1 MRNKSRL
8 FRSAALAAAASLLL
22 ASCGGGGGG
31 SSDGGAGTGTTAK
44 TTTEVMAGVSG
55 STLVLDRGS
64 AAAGTDANADGV
76 RDDVATWIGSQGYTS
91 AMSAAATQL
100 ARAYQGAITV
110 STTDADA
117 LRAARTAASDAVE
130 CVMQSAASIDAG
142 YKAVADVRRVALNTD
157 ARASAYLA
165 YAAAVNDTVVRA
177 PEGTG
182 CTSSN

>member
-1 MRNKSRL
+1 MKKLSMMG
-8 FRSAALAAAASLLL
+8 ALLTLGLVAG
-22 ASCGGGGGG
+22 CGGGGGG
-31 SSDGGAGTGTTAK
+31 GGSDGGTTTPTAK
-44 TTTEVMAGVSG
+44 TTTEVMAGVSA
-55 STLVLDRGS
+55 STLQLDRSASAQGS
-64 AAAGTDANADGV
+64 VNSDGV
-76 RDDVATWIGSQGYTS
+76 RGDVATWIGSQGYTS

-110 STTDADA
+110 GTTDADA
-117 LRAARTAASDAVE
+117 LRTARTAASDAVE

-142 YKAVADVRRVALNTD
+142 YKALADVRRVTLNTD

-182 CTSSN
+182 CTSSK

>member
-1 MRNKSRL
+1 MIMKKLSMMG
-8 FRSAALAAAASLLL
+8 ALLTLGLL
-22 ASCGGGGGG
+22 AGCGGGGGG
-31 SSDGGAGTGTTAK
+31 GSEVTAPTAK

-55 STLVLDRGS
+55 STLALDRGS
-64 AAAGTDANADGV
+64 AAAGADANADGV

-110 STTDADA
+110 STSDADA
-117 LRAARTAASDAVE
+117 LRTARTAASDAVE

-142 YKAVADVRRVALNTD
+142 YKAVADVRRVTLNTD

>member
-1 MRNKSRL
+1 MKAHVSLACWPGLRHE
-8 FRSAALAAAASLLL
+8 AAAALLCDPIEEPLFGRLSAEHVQLVPQSLG
-22 ASCGGGGGG
+22 C
-31 SSDGGAGTGTTAK
+31 
-44 TTTEVMAGVSG
+44 
-55 STLVLDRGS
+55 LDE
-64 AAAGTDANADGV
+64 A
-76 RDDVATWIGSQGYTS
+76 
-91 AMSAAATQL
+91 L
-100 ARAYQGAITV
+100 
-110 STTDADA
+110 ADA
-117 LRAARTAASDAVE
+117 LRAARASASDAVE